1 MNKNEIM
8 NMLAKE
14 AAQVVKEQA
23 TAALSSLSAND
34 LRPIVEEQL
43 KTITGP
49 LQQEAETTG
58 SVWVK
63 IRNRF
68 YIRIINNA
76 IDNIIKTMFPSPYGV
91 TVIKSR
97 TGKF

>member
-14 AAQVVKEQA
+14 VAQVVKEQA
-23 TAALSSLSAND
+23 TAALSSLSTNA
-34 LRPIVEEQL
+34 LRPIVEEHL
-43 KTITGP
+43 KTITAP
-49 LQQEAETTG
+49 LQAEIETTQ

-76 IDNIIKTMFPSPYGV
+76 IDNIIKTIQDGLDGLS
-91 TVIKSR
+91 K
-97 TGKF
+97 K

>member
-14 AAQVVKEQA
+14 AAQIVKEQA

-49 LQQEAETTG
+49 LQEEAETTS

-76 IDNIIKTMFPSPYGV
+76 IDNIIKTIQDGLDGLS
-91 TVIKSR
+91 K
-97 TGKF
+97 K

>member
-14 AAQVVKEQA
+14 AAQIAKEQA

-43 KTITGP
+43 KTITAP
-49 LQQEAETTG
+49 LQTEIETTQ

-63 IRNRF
+63 IRNRI
-68 YIRIINNA
+68 YLRVINSA
-76 IDNIIKTMFPSPYGV
+76 IDNIIQTIQDGLTELSK
-91 TVIKSR
+91 K
-97 TGKF
+97 